1 MMVSTSAE
9 VSVSQTAETTTGG
22 SDSLGKDEFL
32 SLLLAQLKYQDPLSP
47 MENSDFTAQM
57 AQFSSL
63 EQLFNVN
70 DNLADLQQIGLST
83 NNTQALT
90 LIGKVVEVAGNSIDV
105 MDGSA
110 SDLSFS
116 LAEEAESVSVYIT
129 NSSGEVV
136 KTIEVGAASSG
147 SNRIPLDAS
156 DLPDG
161 TYTYVVDAVDDSG
174 NEVEAQT
181 YTSGLVD
188 SVSMEE
194 GVIYIHIGDTRVTMS
209 EIIMVSL
216 SDEQSAQTD

>member
-1 MMVSTSAE
+1 MMVSTAAE
-9 VSVSQTAETTTGG
+9 ASGTQTTESTTSG

-70 DNLADLQQIGLST
+70 NNLEGLQQIGLSA

-90 LIGKVVEVAGNSIDV
+90 LIGKVVEVAGNSIEV
-105 MDGSA
+105 ADGSA
-110 SDLSFS
+110 QDISFS
-116 LAEEAESVSVYIT
+116 LAQDAEDVSVYIT
-129 NSSGEVV
+129 NSAGEVV

-147 SNRIPLDAS
+147 SNRVSLDAS

-161 TYTYVVDAVDDSG
+161 TYTYVVDAVDDGG
-174 NEVEAQT
+174 NEVAAQT
-181 YTSGLVD
+181 YISGTVD
-188 SVSMEE
+188 SISMED
-194 GVIYIHIGDTRVTMS
+194 GVIYIHIGDMRVTMN
-209 EIIMVSL
+209 EITMVSL